1 MKYATSCSRNRQFR
15 LFFCQNVPI
24 MSKWHINCHF
34 LLQKLT
40 ILAVCWPKRPSCVQ
54 MVHKPQFKV
63 SSALLINSSKLLN
76 AMNMLRNP
84 TGKKKTLKKL
94 TMSSKILKNGSFLFF
109 ANKAARHFVRLPNAS
124 TQQSQFTPTF
134 NVTQLTTG
142 ILFLYINV
150 I

>member
-1 MKYATSCSRNRQFR
+1 
-15 LFFCQNVPI
+15 
-24 MSKWHINCHF
+24 
-34 LLQKLT
+34 
-40 ILAVCWPKRPSCVQ
+40 
-54 MVHKPQFKV
+54 
-63 SSALLINSSKLLN
+63 
-76 AMNMLRNP
+76 MNMLRNP

-94 TMSSKILKNGSFLFF
+94 TMSSKILKNGPFRCFF
-109 ANKAARHFVRLPNAS
+109 ANKAARHFVRLLNAS